1 MWEEGR
7 WNDVCQTVVNA
18 VRRRWQ
24 VIEIVRT
31 WYCKRYLTHLG
42 LQLSSIS
49 GLGQT
54 GSSSDMITA
63 PGFAQASLM
72 F

>member
-1 MWEEGR
+1 VSGKRVGGMM
-7 WNDVCQTVVNA
+7 CQTVVIA
-18 VRRRWQ
+18 VKRRWG
-24 VIEIVRT
+24 IKIMLT

>member
-1 MWEEGR
+1 MIK
-7 WNDVCQTVVNA
+7 VM
-18 VRRRWQ
+18 
-24 VIEIVRT
+24 IT
-31 WYCKRYLTHLG
+31 WYCKRYLTQLG